1 MNDTDSRPPR
11 SLVVVLL
18 DGVLRLVAAVH
29 SGATPTPKVRE
40 AGERRGVGRYL
51 LVAGVVAALAGT
63 ALLVV
68 MLVRAP
74 DGGTPPPDRAAAL
87 PGLAS
92 RTAQPSVDVT
102 TTPEALGTTA
112 TPSDARSGPT
122 TATTRPAPSVSAK
135 VPITENAPVPL
146 TASYRTS
153 SVTAGLLGYRMAV
166 TVANPGTSAKDGWT
180 VTVTLPRST
189 LRVTGVSG
197 ATAAQDG
204 SVWTFTP
211 DAVTSRVPAGGSVEL
226 AFEVR
231 GATLIDATPQDCRID
246 GNRCGD

>member
-40 AGERRGVGRYL
+40 AGGRRSAGRYL
-51 LVAGVVAALAGT
+51 LIAGALVALAGT

-92 RTAQPSVDVT
+92 RTAQPSVAVT
-102 TTPEALGTTA
+102 TTPGALGPTA
-112 TPSDARSGPT
+112 TPSSARSGPA
-122 TATTRPAPSVSAK
+122 TATTRPAPSSSAK

-189 LRVTGVSG
+189 LRVSRVSG

-211 DAVTSRVPAGGSVEL
+211 DATTSRVPAGGSVEL